1 MSMFITFHLDNL
13 PIEKRVSLTE
23 ELRAIAIADDFGV
36 WFADRYIE
44 EFEQKRMKSNPNLF
58 AFDVAD
64 DFKYGN
70 CEDILEPWWFD
81 DNKEKSFEIR
91 IGYIVKVANCC
102 LRYTDH
108 MELFIGASG
117 IFFEDEFD
125 DYHIHPEEI
134 ISVLRHHYED
144 LNEVWPTLHFTLTS
158 K

>member
-44 EFEQKRMKSNPNLF
+44 GFEQKRTKSNPNLF

-91 IGYIVKVANCC
+91 IGYIIKVASCC

-108 MELFIGASG
+108 VELFIGTSG

-125 DYHIHPEEI
+125 DYHIHPEGI

-144 LNEVWPTLHFTLTS
+144 LNEVEPTLHFTLTS